1 MRPKSSPPFPRTTTR
16 RSGTPISIP
25 KADVPAAGR
34 GGRRPGRFDGPASS
48 SGRAGLSD
56 PRQCQPSADGC
67 HRAGRQRQ
75 LVSRDFVVLAVCS
88 PPASSRERQ
97 MSALEPRAPPRRRR
111 EVFAGGRRRGRR
123 TRFDRAGASAHR
135 ARGLAGCLSPP
146 GCAPRTDGQALGRSR
161 PSVWS
166 SCPAGSVRDGR
177 YAGGFRGRFAD
188 RRCVASAAAAWL
200 GPAACPASC
209 SLTRQSSP
217 VPAQG
222 SGAPASRRS
231 ASRRS

>member
-111 EVFAGGRRRGRR
+111 EVFAGDAAAGVGLDLTGPGPQPAGRAVSRGVCRHLQDALLEPMARRLVEAAHRCGLRAR
-123 TRFDRAGASAHR
+123 QEVSGTAATRAAFEGASRTVGALPALR
-135 ARGLAGCLSPP
+135 QLGWVQPPAR
-146 GCAPRTDGQALGRSR
+146 
-161 PSVWS
+161 
-166 SCPAGSVRDGR
+166 
-177 YAGGFRGRFAD
+177 
-188 RRCVASAAAAWL
+188 
-200 GPAACPASC
+200 PAAP
-209 SLTRQSSP
+209 
-217 VPAQG
+217 
-222 SGAPASRRS
+222 
-231 ASRRS
+231 